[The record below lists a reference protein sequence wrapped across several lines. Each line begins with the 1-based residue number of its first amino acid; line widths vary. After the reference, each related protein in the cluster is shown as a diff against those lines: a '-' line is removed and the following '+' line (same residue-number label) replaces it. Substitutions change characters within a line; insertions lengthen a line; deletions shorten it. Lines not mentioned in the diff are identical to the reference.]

1 MKMDIDVYND
11 ALHREQVIELWH
23 LVFGYEA
30 GHNAPDRVIDMKLQ
44 HADELFFVALKEKKV
59 IGTMM
64 AGYDGH
70 RGWIYSVA
78 VHPDERKQNIG
89 SEMLLFTQRRL
100 ERLGCMK
107 INLQIL
113 GDNKAVKDFYEA
125 NGFSVEDR
133 VSMGKK
139 LY

>member
-1 MKMDIDVYND
+1 MNMDIDVYD
-11 ALHREQVIELWH
+11 DTLHRKQVIELWN

-30 GHNAPDRVIDMKLQ
+30 GHNDPERVIDMKLQ
-44 HADELFFVALKEKKV
+44 HADELFFVALKEGQV

-78 VHPDERKQNIG
+78 VHPDKRKQRIG
-89 SEMLLFTQRRL
+89 SEMLSFTQNRL
-100 ERLGCMK
+100 LELGCMK
-107 INLQIL
+107 VNLQIL
-113 GDNKAVKDFYEA
+113 GDNKAVKDFYET
-125 NGFSVEDR
+125 NGFSIEDR